1 MNHTNGM
8 RGPIRISHHAVGQNP
23 AGLRGTSD
31 GCFRSCSA
39 STALELLL
47 RLVHQHR
54 DFGLELCKF
63 CVGCLGQRSD
73 DEQRA
78 RVQGVESDPHDLS
91 KTTFHSVPN
100 NGVSNGLGYDE
111 THACSVGIISI
122 NQAVCHQMGRA
133 HTDASFEDSSEV
145 VSAADPVSRGDHTY
159 AETSA
164 RPLRRRAARI
174 ERPARVRMRRRKP
187 CFLARLR
194 LLGWKVRL
202 LTSSLR
208 FLGCGRTT
216 MRSHKKRRYESRPP
230 STPVHKSQKIFKI
243 IG

>member
-8 RGPIRISHHAVGQNP
+8 RGPIRITHQAVGQNP

-47 RLVHQHR
+47 RLVHELR

-63 CVGCLGQRSD
+63 CFGGLGQCSD
-73 DEQRA
+73 HEQSAGR
-78 RVQGVESDPHDLS
+78 QTVESNPHDLS
-91 KTTFHSVPN
+91 ETTFHSIPN
-100 NGVSNGLGYDE
+100 NGVSYGLGYDE
-111 THACSVGIISI
+111 THACSVGIITI
-122 NQAVCHQMGRA
+122 DQAVCHQMARA
-133 HTDASFEDSSEV
+133 HADASFEDSSEV
-145 VSAADPVSRGDHTY
+145 VAAADPVSRGDHTY

-216 MRSHKKRRYESRPP
+216 VRSHKKRR
-230 STPVHKSQKIFKI
+230 
-243 IG
+243 

>member
-1 MNHTNGM
+1 M
-8 RGPIRISHHAVGQNP
+8 RQRPDH
-23 AGLRGTSD
+23 
-31 GCFRSCSA
+31 
-39 STALELLL
+39 
-47 RLVHQHR
+47 
-54 DFGLELCKF
+54 K
-63 CVGCLGQRSD
+63 QRSWIHRID
-73 DEQRA
+73 AD
-78 RVQGVESDPHDLS
+78 SHDFPEPPLHLVPS
-91 KTTFHSVPN
+91 HSIA
-100 NGVSNGLGYDE
+100 NGLGYDE
-111 THACSVGIISI
+111 THAYSVGIISI
-122 NQAVCHQMGRA
+122 YQAVCHQMFRA
-133 HTDASFEDSSEV
+133 HTDASFEDSLEV
-145 VSAADPVSRGDHTY
+145 DAAADPVSRGDHTY

-216 MRSHKKRRYESRPP
+216 VRSHKKRRCESRPP